1 MPPKK
6 PSDISSSS
14 EKPESHQETP
24 AFTTDDFLQN
34 FSGMRNWDDLK
45 PAASATDHELHS
57 SEADQATSPSLY
69 PETGS
74 DLFPPA
80 QVTDLDLSDDRI
92 EFTSEIETEN
102 NISSTDD
109 SVETSASAM
118 VAPTNEAEDISAFAD
133 RPDFISPLPITDAP
147 ESSDIEHQL
156 DTISPEKQSI
166 AISDLARDP
175 DDSEEVAP
183 SAYPEHVT
191 EDMSN
196 IVHALAE
203 NTPIDSEQNRSET
216 DISTPEQI
224 DRPEIDSS
232 EISVSE
238 TGISEQNDAL
248 TALPLAADQHAEA
261 PSPADIGIET
271 EDPSDPAM
279 NEDHLVYDAS
289 AHPVPE
295 NIDINVSAHV
305 DVAEMSKTELPSN
318 WQEGNKT
325 LSDPFG
331 QIIPTLSLSSLI
343 ARRQWILRLI
353 LLAASILAIY
363 SLFLLIPGMI
373 SKYQEKTALDYQ
385 LPSPTEQRI
394 SLPGHQSKGGS
405 PNHPLMPSFLRLT
418 DPMPDYPKLDSPDA
432 PPHLPALVPL
442 GN

>member
-102 NISSTDD
+102 NISNTDD
-109 SVETSASAM
+109 SVETSASA
-118 VAPTNEAEDISAFAD
+118 VAAPAKGAEDISAFAD
-133 RPDFISPLPITDAP
+133 RPDFVSPQPITDAP

-216 DISTPEQI
+216 DISTPEQS
-224 DRPEIDSS
+224 DAS
-232 EISVSE
+232 
-238 TGISEQNDAL
+238 TAL
-248 TALPLAADQHAEA
+248 TLAADQHAEA

-271 EDPSDPAM
+271 EDPSDPAI